1 MPSIVY
7 GGVKYHMVR
16 HAIQCKHCKETIEST
31 HDHDFK
37 RCSCGTVGIDG
48 GISDGNR
55 IIGNASDI
63 ERRSMY
69 RASVRGKYVWLPE
82 QRF

>member
-16 HAIQCKHCKETIEST
+16 HAIYCKACLETIESKDE
-31 HDHDFK
+31 HDYK
-37 RCSCGTVGIDG
+37 VCSCGKVAIDG

-55 IIGNASDI
+55 IIGHPSDI
-63 ERRSMY
+63 EYRSMY
-69 RASVRGKYVWLPE
+69 CASIRGKRVWLPE
-82 QRF
+82 LHF